1 MIVFTVLDF
10 ANPAHTAAYKGDL
23 EYLKSLIETGVAS
36 VNERDEK
43 GSTPAHKG
51 LCMLLLKSKDGIC
64 IFHCFYSRLLYKL
77 FQSCQQHKYSVKKT
91 DFVGNKPKGRISK
104 QVLEGNKA
112 RQVFRKT
119 KISYPLIR
127 TRTCASSGG
136 KKCLIFG
143 KFGVL
148 VFLKHPL

>member
-1 MIVFTVLDF
+1 MVFVYF
-10 ANPAHTAAYKGDL
+10 
-23 EYLKSLIETGVAS
+23 
-36 VNERDEK
+36 
-43 GSTPAHKG
+43 
-51 LCMLLLKSKDGIC
+51 
-64 IFHCFYSRLLYKL
+64 IFFYSRLLYKL

-148 VFLKHPL
+148 VFLKHPLWDSPFCLITDDFRAFGGKGLSPNLIWNLSEFKWINSLLFSLNLCENQRINVL